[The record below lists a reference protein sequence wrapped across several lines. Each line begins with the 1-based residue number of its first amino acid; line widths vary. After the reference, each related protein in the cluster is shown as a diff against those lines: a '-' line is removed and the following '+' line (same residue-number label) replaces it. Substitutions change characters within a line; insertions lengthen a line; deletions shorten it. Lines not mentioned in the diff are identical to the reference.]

1 MHLGIDLGS
10 GSVKLLLVDKSGV
23 EQEASEGYPI
33 DSPKAGFA
41 ETDPGRWLDAIRSSL
56 SRFPSLGD
64 VRSIGFSGQM
74 HGIVPVSLSEGR
86 AIHPAIIWADSRGK
100 KYLPRLE
107 GARRLLEEQVL
118 NPPAAGM
125 AATSIIWLKEEV
137 PEIYRRADLFLFP
150 KDYVRWQLTGVAATD
165 YSDASGSLLYDFR
178 SRSWSRELIDFL
190 GLDLEKLPEI
200 RGAVDQ
206 AGEVTES
213 AASRFGLPPGVPV
226 GVGAADTPAALFGGD
241 LTREEEVQVS
251 VGTAAQVS
259 RPLHSLPTFHP
270 SLNHFEGATPELH
283 YRIAAM
289 LNCGLALEWMR
300 KSLGYEWK
308 PLYTEI
314 ESRELL
320 PPEELM
326 FLPYLSGERTP
337 YMNPEARGAWVGLSL
352 HHEPVHLALAAM
364 AGVASSVRLGL
375 ETLGTEGVERIRL
388 VGGSARYGYWA
399 RLLASVLNWPL
410 HRSDMTNGS
419 ARGAARTGAR
429 AIGEELTF
437 AENFERIEPLRLSW
451 IDDYFGRFK
460 ELYKRLYR

>member
-10 GSVKLLLVDKSGV
+10 GSVKLLLVDGAG
-23 EQEASEGYPI
+23 EEHEASQSYPI
-33 DSPKAGFA
+33 ESPRPGFA
-41 ETDPGRWLDAIRSSL
+41 ETKPELWLHAIREAVTRL
-56 SRFPSLGD
+56 PSLECLQ
-64 VRSIGFSGQM
+64 SIGFSGQM
-74 HGIVPVSLSEGR
+74 HGVVPVSLSEGR

-100 KYLPRLE
+100 KYLSRLE
-107 GARRLLEEQVL
+107 AARRLLEEQVL

-125 AATSIIWLKEEV
+125 AATTIIWLKEEA

-150 KDYVRWQLTGVAATD
+150 KDYVRWQLTGVAGTD

-178 SRSWSRELIDFL
+178 SRSWSWELIDFL
-190 GLDLEKLPEI
+190 GLDAGKLPEI
-200 RGAVDQ
+200 RGAVDE
-206 AGEVTES
+206 AGRVSE
-213 AASRFGLPPGVPV
+213 AASSHFGFPPGVPV

-241 LTREEEVQVS
+241 LTREEEVQMS
-251 VGTAAQVS
+251 VGTAAQVG
-259 RPLHSLPTFHP
+259 RPLHALPTYNP
-270 SLNHFEGATPELH
+270 SLNHFEGATEDVH

-300 KSLGYEWK
+300 KILGYRWEH
-308 PLYTEI
+308 LYGEI
-314 ESRELL
+314 ESANLL
-320 PPEELM
+320 PPEDLL

-364 AGVASSVRLGL
+364 GGVASSVRLGL

-388 VGGSARYGYWA
+388 VGGSARYDYWA
-399 RLLASVLNWPL
+399 RLLASLLNWPL

-419 ARGAARTGAR
+419 ARGAARIGAR

-437 AENFERIEPLRLSW
+437 EENFERIEPVGLPW
-451 IDDYFGRFK
+451 VDEYYGRFK
-460 ELYKRLYR
+460 ELYKRLHP